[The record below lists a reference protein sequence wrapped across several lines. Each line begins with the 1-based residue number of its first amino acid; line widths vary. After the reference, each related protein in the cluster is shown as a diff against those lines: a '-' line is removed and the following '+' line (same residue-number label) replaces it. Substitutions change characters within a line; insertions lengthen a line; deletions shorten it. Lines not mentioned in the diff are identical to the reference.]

1 MANKNFTPI
10 TENYNINEEFL
21 YNKTYLFIKG
31 FAAGKNLTYTLK
43 ALPLARKVHDG
54 QYRHGTVKVRTL
66 EGNVVEKRLPYVLH
80 VLKVASTLISL
91 SLPLSDEELDL
102 LICVGLLHDVIEDND
117 GFFKNGGRELVTEY
131 GFPEEVYNTVK
142 LLSKRHGAT
151 EEELDIYFNEIKLN
165 KIALL
170 VKWPIVHTTLKTYI
184 IWS

>member
-1 MANKNFTPI
+1 MTNAEGYSVPYVDAFLKSAS
-10 TENYNINEEFL
+10 FL

-131 GFPEEVYNTVK
+131 GFPEEP
-142 LLSKRHGAT
+142 LRGAFRQGRKRIRKVRAGQGEPDKAQ
-151 EEELDIYFNEIKLN
+151 DQ
-165 KIALL
+165 A
-170 VKWPIVHTTLKTYI
+170 
-184 IWS
+184 